1 MIKLHHLLFKT
12 FSFLLVFPALITIS
26 VPAKNY
32 QREFFQAKANSTSS
46 ISVIEGKFDGE
57 WLFEKTDHS
66 ASLSVKLKQNGD
78 KLTGEYSNASS
89 KESFG
94 KILRSKLTGNT
105 AIIDIDC
112 DWGGRGSV
120 RLTIL
125 KGNRLRWQV
134 IKRDERKGQFIVLQD
149 EILTKQ

>member
-1 MIKLHHLLFKT
+1 MIKLNLLVIIAL
-12 FSFLLVFPALITIS
+12 FLLPTYEQKTPATAGDKIS
-26 VPAKNY
+26 EEIKRLSNV
-32 QREFFQAKANSTSS
+32 
-46 ISVIEGKFDGE
+46 VIEEKLDGT
-57 WLFEKTDHS
+57 WSIEKTVNGRYV
-66 ASLSVKLKQNGD
+66 SLSVKLKQSGD
-78 KLTGEYSNASS
+78 QLTGEYGNVSS
-89 KESFG
+89 KESVG
-94 KILRSKLTGNT
+94 KILRSKVTGNT
-105 AIIDIDC
+105 ATIEIDC